1 MSNEQNGDSQGPLSP
16 EVKDAVEKLNPPQ
29 MVKEQVAFGFD
40 PEGWMIL
47 KVHES
52 QGVLRILGL
61 LEQCKDMVKVH
72 YVQKA
77 EQKRAGALINPGRFN
92 PFKKKMN

>member
-1 MSNEQNGDSQGPLSP
+1 MSNEQNGSETGKVQS
-16 EVKDAVEKLNPPQ
+16 ENQDAPEKLNPPQ
-29 MVKEQVAFGFD
+29 MDEKQVAFGFD

-52 QGVLRILGL
+52 QGVLRLLGL

-77 EQKRAGALINPGRFN
+77 EQKRNSLINPGRFN